1 MAADAVLAGASA
13 ANPWVGIGSSFASGL
28 GSSLGNPGGPS
39 NSTQRGDFAFDSSG
53 WNVNF
58 GSGSIESDRSQ
69 AQAFDEYMP
78 YLLIGA
84 GLLVVWRMTRKR

>member
-13 ANPWVGIGSSFASGL
+13 ANPWLGIGSSFAQGL
-28 GSSLGNPGGPS
+28 GTSLGNPGGPS
-39 NSTQRGDFAFDSSG
+39 QAALRGEVGFDSSG

-58 GSGSIESDRSQ
+58 GSGAIEATRSQ
-69 AQAFDEYMP
+69 AGELSEYMP
-78 YLLIGA
+78 YLLLGA

>member
-13 ANPWVGIGSSFASGL
+13 ANPWLGIGSSFAQGL

-39 NSTQRGDFAFDSSG
+39 NAALRGDSAFDSSG

-58 GSGSIESDRSQ
+58 GAGGIESDRSQ
-69 AQAFDEYMP
+69 TQPLSEYMP
-78 YLLIGA
+78 YILVAA